1 MQALGY
7 AIERKRDDFEL
18 AGIGASAIRKFS
30 RRTDKIEEEAKKRG
44 IEDPEEKARLGGL
57 TRERKDKSLTWQELR
72 AEWDNWLTPQ
82 ERAAIAAV
90 QEGRGASIVPEW
102 RDAAAVDFAVRHEFA
117 KEAVVPER
125 KLLTTALKQ
134 GLGSVTVEGVRREYG
149 RVPLLVEEH
158 GGRRVA
164 TTGHVLEE
172 EERLVDFARDG
183 RGTCRPL
190 APDRAIQRDW
200 LNAGQRRAVEHVLR
214 SRDRVT
220 LIRGAAGTGKTTLMQ
235 EAVEAIEQAGHRV
248 VMLAPSATAARDVLR
263 EHFASADTVAM
274 FLRNREMQAD
284 AAGGVIWVDEASLLD
299 SPTMAALFDV
309 AEQQHARLVL
319 MGDRRQHSS
328 PSRGSPLRL
337 LQEEAGVPVVEV
349 SEIMRQQ
356 GDYKKAV
363 QLLSEGKTEE
373 GFDELDRLGWVQE
386 VPDAERYLRL
396 AEAYL
401 AASAERKADGSLKRA
416 LVVSPTHSEGQ
427 RITAVI
433 RGELAAEGQAGT
445 RARVPLLRAAAPDG
459 SGAGRGEQLPAWR
472 YGAVPSECEGV

>member
-1 MQALGY
+1 
-7 AIERKRDDFEL
+7 
-18 AGIGASAIRKFS
+18 
-30 RRTDKIEEEAKKRG
+30 
-44 IEDPEEKARLGGL
+44 
-57 TRERKDKSLTWQELR
+57 
-72 AEWDNWLTPQ
+72 
-82 ERAAIAAV
+82 
-90 QEGRGASIVPEW
+90 
-102 RDAAAVDFAVRHEFA
+102 
-117 KEAVVPER
+117 
-125 KLLTTALKQ
+125 
-134 GLGSVTVEGVRREYG
+134 
-149 RVPLLVEEH
+149 
-158 GGRRVA
+158 
-164 TTGHVLEE
+164 
-172 EERLVDFARDG
+172 
-183 RGTCRPL
+183 
-190 APDRAIQRDW
+190 
-200 LNAGQRRAVEHVLR
+200 
-214 SRDRVT
+214 
-220 LIRGAAGTGKTTLMQ
+220 MQ

-386 VPDAERYLRL
+386 VPDSERYLRL

-401 AASAERKADGSLKRA
+401 AAAAERKADGSLKRA
-416 LVVSPTHSEGQ
+416 LVVSPTHGEGQ

-433 RGELAAEGQAGT
+433 RGELAAKGKLGEE
-445 RARVPLLRAAAPDG
+445 REFLSYVPLHLTEAERGEANSYLPGDMLQFHQNAKGFKNGQRLQVGAAPLPLDQAARFQAYRAASVRLAAGDRVRITANGKTADG
-459 SGAGRGEQLPAWR
+459 WHRLNNGALFTVKGFTSGGDIHPG
-472 YGAVPSECEGV
+472 